1 MFDRTHGRMRVRMSP
16 FDFVKQIYYGKR
28 NLIDEN
34 PELER
39 EYKQF
44 IINRALSFNHD
55 TALYANEMNL
65 QNHLDSRLQFD
76 FFLNII
82 RPKKRY
88 GKWLKRENNGVLEL
102 IKEYYKCSYAK
113 AREYSTLLDDSQ
125 LDIIKQK
132 VDIGGLKGQNERKH
146 NSSDD

>member
-1 MFDRTHGRMRVRMSP
+1 MSP
-16 FDFVKQIYYGKR
+16 FDFVKQIYYGKK

-39 EYKQF
+39 QYKQF

-55 TALYANEMNL
+55 TVLYANEMNVK
-65 QNHLDSRLQFD
+65 NHVDSKLQFD
-76 FFLNII
+76 FFLNTI

-88 GKWLKRENNGVLEL
+88 GKWLKRENNGILEL

-113 AREYSTLLDDSQ
+113 ARDYITLLDDSQ
-125 LDIIKQK
+125 LDIIKQRLET
-132 VDIGGLKGQNERKH
+132 GGLKGNYER
-146 NSSDD
+146 

>member
-1 MFDRTHGRMRVRMSP
+1 MSP
-16 FDFVKQIYYGKR
+16 FDFVKQINYGKR

-39 EYKQF
+39 QYKQF

-55 TALYANEMNL
+55 TVLYANEMNVK
-65 QNHLDSRLQFD
+65 NHVDSKLQFD
-76 FFLNII
+76 FFLNTI

-88 GKWLKRENNGVLEL
+88 GKWLKRENNGILEL

-113 AREYSTLLDDSQ
+113 ARDYTTLLDDSQ
-125 LDIIKQK
+125 LDIIKQRLET
-132 VDIGGLKGQNERKH
+132 GGLKGNNER
-146 NSSDD
+146 

>member
-1 MFDRTHGRMRVRMSP
+1 MSP
-16 FDFVKQIYYGKR
+16 FDFVKQINHGKI
-28 NLIDEN
+28 NLMDET

-55 TALYANEMNL
+55 TALYANEMNV
-65 QNHLDSRLQFD
+65 QNHLNPKLQFD

-88 GKWLKRENNGVLEL
+88 GKWLKRENNEVLEL
-102 IKEYYKCSYAK
+102 IKTFYKCSYAK
-113 AREYSTLLDDSQ
+113 AREYVTLLDDSQ
-125 LDIIKQK
+125 LNIIKQK
-132 VDIGGLKGQNERKH
+132 IDIGGLKGNNE
-146 NSSDD
+146 

>member
-1 MFDRTHGRMRVRMSP
+1 MSP

-39 EYKQF
+39 QYKQF

-55 TALYANEMNL
+55 TVLYANEMNVK
-65 QNHLDSRLQFD
+65 NHVDSKLQFD
-76 FFLNII
+76 FFLNTI

-88 GKWLKRENNGVLEL
+88 GKWLKRENNGILEL

-113 AREYSTLLDDSQ
+113 ARDYTTLLDDSQ
-125 LDIIKQK
+125 LDIIKQRI
-132 VDIGGLKGQNERKH
+132 DTGGLKGTK
-146 NSSDD
+146 

>member
-1 MFDRTHGRMRVRMSP
+1 MSP
-16 FDFVKQIYYGKR
+16 FDFVNQINYGKK

-39 EYKQF
+39 QYKQF

-55 TALYANEMNL
+55 TVLYANEMNVK
-65 QNHLDSRLQFD
+65 NHVDSKLQFD
-76 FFLNII
+76 FFLNTI

-88 GKWLKRENNGVLEL
+88 GKWLKRENNGILEL

-113 AREYSTLLDDSQ
+113 ARDYISLLDDSQ
-125 LDIIKQK
+125 LDIIKQRLET
-132 VDIGGLKGQNERKH
+132 GGLKGNNER
-146 NSSDD
+146 

>member
-1 MFDRTHGRMRVRMSP
+1 
-16 FDFVKQIYYGKR
+16 
-28 NLIDEN
+28 
-34 PELER
+34 
-39 EYKQF
+39 
-44 IINRALSFNHD
+44 
-55 TALYANEMNL
+55 MNV
-65 QNHLDSRLQFD
+65 QNHLDSKLQFD